1 MTKEIAKKESTELAM
16 ENDIGFWGQNE
27 SSSNDIVIPKIQ
39 LMQGMSQAV
48 TSGKA
53 KLGDLVDSVSGEII
67 GDITKPLEVV
77 PFHMEKFFIVQKFNG
92 KKFLYERIEK
102 ITPQNENAP
111 YEFDENGA
119 KMKRVYTRRFYV
131 LTNGNV
137 LPYTIDFASTS
148 AKAGKELA
156 TEMFVKNA
164 MMKLPPAASKIAV
177 GVKIDKNEDATYA
190 VKTVKVV
197 GKASQDEIKQAFTW
211 YKTISKTAVLD
222 ADSEF

>member
-1 MTKEIAKKESTELAM
+1 MTKEISKKESTELSM
-16 ENDIGFWGQNE
+16 ENDIGFWGTNE

-48 TSGKA
+48 TNGKA

-92 KKFLYERIEK
+92 KKFLYDRIEK
-102 ITPQNENAP
+102 ITPQNENSP
-111 YEFDENGA
+111 YDFEEKGI

-148 AKAGKELA
+148 SKAGKELA

-177 GVKIDKNEDATYA
+177 GVKIDKNDDATYA
-190 VKTVKVV
+190 VKTIKVV
-197 GKASQDEIKQAFTW
+197 GKSTNEEIKQAFDW
-211 YKTISKTAVLD
+211 YKTVSKSAVLD
-222 ADSEF
+222 AGSEF

>member
-1 MTKEIAKKESTELAM
+1 MSKEIAKKESTELTM

-53 KLGDLVDSVSGEII
+53 KLGDLVDSVSGDII
-67 GDITKPLEVV
+67 GDVNKPLEVV
-77 PFHMEKFFIVQKFNG
+77 PFHMEKFFVVQKFNG
-92 KKFLYERIEK
+92 KKFLYDRIEK
-102 ITPQNENAP
+102 ITPQNENAA
-111 YEFDENGA
+111 YEFDENGS

-131 LTNGNV
+131 LTAGNV

-148 AKAGKELA
+148 SKAGKELA

-164 MMKLPPAASKIAV
+164 MMKLPPASSKIAI
-177 GVKIDKNEDATYA
+177 GVKIDKNDDATYA
-190 VKTVKVV
+190 VKTIKVV
-197 GKASQDEIKQAFTW
+197 GKSTQEEIKNAFNW
-211 YKTISKTAVLD
+211 YKTISKSAVLD
-222 ADSEF
+222 AEAEF

>member
-1 MTKEIAKKESTELAM
+1 MTKEIAKKESTELSM
-16 ENDIGFWGQNE
+16 ENDIGFWGTNE

-48 TSGKA
+48 TNGKA

-92 KKFLYERIEK
+92 KKFLYDRIEK

-111 YEFDENGA
+111 YDFEEKGQ

-148 AKAGKELA
+148 SKAGKELA

-177 GVKIDKNEDATYA
+177 GVKIDKNDDATYA
-190 VKTVKVV
+190 VKTIKVV
-197 GKASQDEIKQAFTW
+197 GKSTNEEIKQAFDW
-211 YKTISKTAVLD
+211 YKTVSKSAVLD
-222 ADSEF
+222 AGSEF

>member
-1 MTKEIAKKESTELAM
+1 MTKEISKKESTELSM
-16 ENDIGFWGQNE
+16 ENDIGFWGTNE

-48 TSGKA
+48 TNGKA

-92 KKFLYERIEK
+92 KKFLYDRIEK

-111 YEFDENGA
+111 YDFEEKGQ

-148 AKAGKELA
+148 SKAGKELA

-177 GVKIDKNEDATYA
+177 GVKIDKNDDATYA
-190 VKTVKVV
+190 VKTIKVV
-197 GKASQDEIKQAFTW
+197 GKSTNEEIKQAFDW
-211 YKTISKTAVLD
+211 YKTVSKSAVLD
-222 ADSEF
+222 AGSEF